1 MIAKKGICLLL
12 LFNSFDEHVG
22 LEFLPVEKRPKI
34 FQRLRDEGAVGELD
48 RRKPRLT
55 NLIEHDVN
63 VANHWTGRR
72 ENPAHFVFEV
82 ALRGDHISGNAIG
95 LSHSPNVRKGLAS
108 RWITANHT
116 SAEEGGLRC
125 AN

>member
-63 VANHWTGRR
+63 VANHWTG
-72 ENPAHFVFEV
+72 
-82 ALRGDHISGNAIG
+82 
-95 LSHSPNVRKGLAS
+95 S
-108 RWITANHT
+108 R
-116 SAEEGGLRC
+116 
-125 AN
+125 